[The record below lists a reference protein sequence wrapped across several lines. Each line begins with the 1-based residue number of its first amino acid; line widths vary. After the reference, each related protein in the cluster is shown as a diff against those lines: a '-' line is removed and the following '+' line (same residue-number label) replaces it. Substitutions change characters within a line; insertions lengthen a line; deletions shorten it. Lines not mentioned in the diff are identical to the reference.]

1 MFVTNC
7 FLLHCVVKVDLALTF
22 LLLRSSGDNGKLANK
37 VTINSLLNIV
47 IIQIVMI
54 VTKKCDNHHFD
65 CETLKLE
72 ELEASRKDLE
82 ASLVESQGDNR

>member
-1 MFVTNC
+1 MFVLNC
-7 FLLHCVVKVDLALTF
+7 FLVHCVVKVDLALTF

-54 VTKKCDNHHFD
+54 VTKNVIIIIL
-65 CETLKLE
+65 TVKL
-72 ELEASRKDLE
+72 
-82 ASLVESQGDNR
+82 